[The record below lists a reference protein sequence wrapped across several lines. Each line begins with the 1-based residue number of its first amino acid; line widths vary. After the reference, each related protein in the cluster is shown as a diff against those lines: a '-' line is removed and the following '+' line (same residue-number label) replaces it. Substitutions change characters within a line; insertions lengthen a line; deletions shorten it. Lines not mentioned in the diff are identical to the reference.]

1 MRIRF
6 ALVDLSLFFAS
17 TALAVGA
24 AYKVYVFICQV
35 AAYPAA

>member
-1 MRIRF
+1 
-6 ALVDLSLFFAS
+6 LFFTS

-24 AYKVYVFICQV
+24 ASNVYSFICQV